1 MPKTYVITWKDE
13 DGNTRELA
21 PLLAN
26 SITHAIWSG
35 MELTGCTRNRIS
47 SVLEVPEFMW
57 DDVK

>member
-13 DGNTRELA
+13 EGNTRELA

>member
-13 DGNTRELA
+13 DGNKRELA

-47 SVLEVPEFMW
+47 SVLEVPDFMW